1 MNDDLTLLSAVE
13 AAEGIR
19 AGRFSSEQL
28 VSQYLARIDATNV
41 EINAWAYLD
50 RDGALERARQ
60 ADWFRK
66 LGRSLGPLHGVP
78 VGIKDIIDVRG
89 MQTGLGNTSLG
100 GSVPTTSARVVENLL
115 EAGAV
120 IMGKTTTCEL
130 AYMTPTT
137 TTNPHNAE
145 YTPGGSSAGSAAAVA
160 ARHVPIAIGSQTG
173 GSVIRPASYCG
184 TYGFKPSR
192 GITSRFGF
200 FQTSATLDQVG
211 VFTNDLRDA
220 ALLSDVIGG
229 LDQRDEASYDWPR
242 PDMYAGVTSDAP
254 VRPSFCWFDMPYH
267 DQCDQDV
274 LQAMEQ
280 IVDMLGDQVDRL
292 PVAPELAT
300 LPAVHKIIYDYEIAR
315 NLEPLIAK
323 GADTLSVELTD
334 AHERGMQIT
343 KVQYHD
349 ALDVKLS
356 CERFFTQH
364 YMDYDAII
372 APSATGI
379 APLRSMGTTGNAIN
393 CLIWTLAGLPCLTL
407 PLFLGENDMPFG
419 LQLIGGKQED
429 DRLFRTSAWLQHYL
443 QNDINEE
450 EKTNV

>member
-1 MNDDLTLLSAVE
+1 VNDDLTLLSAVD

-28 VSQYLARIDATNV
+28 VSQYLALIDATNDA
-41 EINAWAYLD
+41 INAWAYLD

-89 MQTGLGNTSLG
+89 MPTGLGNATLCRD
-100 GSVPTTSARVVENLL
+100 VPATSARVVENLL

-130 AYMTPTT
+130 AYLTPTI
-137 TTNPHNAE
+137 TTNPHNEE
-145 YTPGGSSAGSAAAVA
+145 YSPGGSSSGSAAAVA

-192 GITSRFGF
+192 GITSRIGF

-211 VFTNDLRDA
+211 VFTNHLEDA
-220 ALLSDVIGG
+220 ALVSDVIGS

-242 PDMYAGVTSDAP
+242 PDMSVGVKSDVP
-254 VRPSFCWFDMPYH
+254 VAPSFCWFDMPYH
-267 DQCDQDV
+267 EQCDTDV
-274 LQAMEQ
+274 LYAIEQ

-292 PVAPELAT
+292 PVAPELAM
-300 LPAVHKIIYDYEIAR
+300 LPVVHKTIYDYEIAR
-315 NLEPLIAK
+315 NLEPLITSEASN
-323 GADTLSVELTD
+323 LSVELTD
-334 AHERGMQIT
+334 AHERGIKIT
-343 KVQYHD
+343 KVQYQD

-356 CERFFTQH
+356 SERFFTQH
-364 YMDYDAII
+364 FMDYDAIL

-379 APLRSMGTTGNAIN
+379 APLRSLGTTGNAIN
-393 CLIWTLAGLPCLTL
+393 CLIWTLAGLPCITL
-407 PLFLGENDMPFG
+407 PLFLGKNDMPFG
-419 LQLIGGKQED
+419 LQLIGGKQQD
-429 DRLFRTSAWLQHYL
+429 DRLFRTSAWLQNFL
-443 QNDINEE
+443 QTDLSQEGEE
-450 EKTNV
+450 